1 MIPNKRL
8 KKIDTTKLTPWTK
21 NMFYVSVYVHS
32 TLMSENKPTNKQN
45 TWLINTSVMNGRFMV
60 SISSIDTNVNLYSI
74 IKYCSVTMY
83 LRGNLYDLIHKLN
96 YYSNL
101 KKHNKQYHKKAPFKS
116 FYLSGYTTGFD
127 SRNQNSEPPCTSQ

>member
-1 MIPNKRL
+1 M
-8 KKIDTTKLTPWTK
+8 
-21 NMFYVSVYVHS
+21 
-32 TLMSENKPTNKQN
+32 
-45 TWLINTSVMNGRFMV
+45 VMNGRFMV
-60 SISSIDTNVNLYSI
+60 SISSIDTNGNLYSI

-83 LRGNLYDLIHKLN
+83 LRGNIYDLIHIFN

-101 KKHNKQYHKKAPFKS
+101 KKHNKEHHKQVLFKS

>member
-1 MIPNKRL
+1 M
-8 KKIDTTKLTPWTK
+8 
-21 NMFYVSVYVHS
+21 
-32 TLMSENKPTNKQN
+32 
-45 TWLINTSVMNGRFMV
+45 VMNVRFMV
-60 SISSIDTNVNLYSI
+60 SISSIDTNGNLYSI

-101 KKHNKQYHKKAPFKS
+101 KQYHKKALFKS

-127 SRNQNSEPPCTSQ
+127 SEPPCTSQ

>member
-1 MIPNKRL
+1 
-8 KKIDTTKLTPWTK
+8 
-21 NMFYVSVYVHS
+21 MFYVSVYVHS

-60 SISSIDTNVNLYSI
+60 SIDTNVNLYSI

-101 KKHNKQYHKKAPFKS
+101 KQYHKKALFKS

-127 SRNQNSEPPCTSQ
+127 SQNQNSEPPCTSQ